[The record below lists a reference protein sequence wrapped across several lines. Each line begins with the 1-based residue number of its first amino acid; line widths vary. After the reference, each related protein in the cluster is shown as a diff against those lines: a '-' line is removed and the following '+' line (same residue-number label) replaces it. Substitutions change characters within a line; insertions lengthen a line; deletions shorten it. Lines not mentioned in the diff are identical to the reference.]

1 MVCAQYS
8 LSTRI
13 EEIRSKC
20 AQYAQS
26 AHKKCQK
33 CALGTH
39 GTRKVGRLHSPG
51 ECNRP
56 LSTRCAYYA
65 YFLHTLCVLFTPCVH
80 DVRTCAYQRVLFVNG
95 CPVCTKST
103 QSVQGRNRFAQYAQS
118 AHTAGP
124 KCTWGVR
131 GFAQYAQSTH
141 KVHMGG
147 EKFARSVHQD
157 RQARHIVPVLSIW
170 LARDTDASLRGSGCS
185 TQGQG
190 ALQVAHCRP
199 A

>member
-1 MVCAQYS
+1 MSVLKVCTAWLRCTQYVQVCTRVHRQIVVCAQYS

-80 DVRTCAYQRVLFVNG
+80 DVRTCAYQRVLFENG
-95 CPVCTKST
+95 CPVCTQST

-118 AHTAGP
+118 AH
-124 KCTWGVR
+124 
-131 GFAQYAQSTH
+131 

-147 EKFARSVHQD
+147 ERVRTVCTKR
-157 RQARHIVPVLSIW
+157 
-170 LARDTDASLRGSGCS
+170 
-185 TQGQG
+185 TQS
-190 ALQVAHCRP
+190 AHGG
-199 A
+199 